1 MQVNN
6 VNYFFSLT
14 PDGLGSRY
22 LGFSNP
28 YEIAAMT
35 TTSDGGLAVCGI
47 TYVAGRFPRICLF
60 KISGAELAKSFK

>member
-1 MQVNN
+1 MDWAAAIWV
-6 VNYFFSLT
+6 F
-14 PDGLGSRY
+14 
-22 LGFSNP
+22 P

-47 TYVAGRFPRICLF
+47 TCVAGRFPRICLF